1 MAIGRNILSAL
12 GGMLNRGP
20 DQEDPTLTPE
30 ERERRRRLMRST
42 QRQFGQG
49 LPQRTPVEG
58 DLKLS
63 PGGVERA
70 SERSRQKG
78 MRQLEQFDA
87 KVADQRALDE
97 QRRED
102 DRAAREAQE
111 TAQRNIDRRRGIREG
126 AEDARS
132 KARRSQEARMS
143 RQNLTDAQSG
153 ARSDFADM
161 ESEDRILEGIMQ
173 DRAEVQAQEQ
183 ADQDLIDANRQESQQ
198 RRAEDEFGKDV
209 RHHYDTIARMGSN
222 RRSKEAIKD
231 IQQMSD
237 EAISSLDRA
246 SKRKRME
253 RLEGVAQERSADAL
267 SQPIGEL
274 DLSKIAS
281 TKQFA
286 EPELPPEDVK
296 SPYEPSG
303 KGTQDN
309 PYVIEET
316 VVEADAPDEEEQE
329 EKQGLLGRLGG
340 MVKGNPE
347 LFAQI
352 AQLGGGLISGMA
364 QDKAQRRADATTQ
377 DRMARANL
385 IGALTGRTPQVAA
398 ERADTGGLFSLD
410 TLGKAIK
417 GGGALAQDEIGRR
430 EAQEQLEYDRG
441 IAEEETEYQREQDRL
456 DRKESEE
463 KLEQGWANIEQGGLK
478 GATALKNK
486 AAIMKGS
493 VDVVDSFLDNLE
505 NYQKLEEGDSISW
518 RRMLGGLAT
527 NFGIVG
533 TTYNPE
539 AQQYTDSRALIVA
552 EVARIINGGGAN
564 VSAKEQQ
571 MAESVV
577 PDIRIP
583 RDTQAYGIQKL
594 KRLREILSLRVNAI
608 NEGINP
614 TSSLYDQIVFD
625 EAEGQET
632 ETEPTEEEV
641 AMQGKDLTPEERD
654 LLRRAMANPDDKEV
668 QSAINNNPKLK
679 QAIGQG

>member
-1 MAIGRNILSAL
+1 MAIRNILGAL

-30 ERERRRRLMRST
+30 ERERRRRLMMANRT
-42 QRQFGQG
+42 PFGQKTATPLQTGGG
-49 LPQRTPVEG
+49 LDQTVSRMEDAAQEKKLINDARKVAEAREEGARRTSKRRFDESRR
-58 DLKLS
+58 DL
-63 PGGVERA
+63 A
-70 SERSRQKG
+70 SDKSRQ
-78 MRQLEQFDA
+78 E
-87 KVADQRALDE
+87 
-97 QRRED
+97 
-102 DRAAREAQE
+102 
-111 TAQRNIDRRRGIREG
+111 
-126 AEDARS
+126 
-132 KARRSQEARMS
+132 QEARMS

-153 ARSDFADM
+153 ARSDIQDR
-161 ESEDRILEGIMQ
+161 ESKDRILEGIMQ

-183 ADQDLIDANRQESQQ
+183 ENQALIDANRQESEQ
-198 RRAEDEFGKDV
+198 RRAEGQFGQDV
-209 RHHYDTIARMGSN
+209 RRHFGTMSRMGADREN
-222 RRSKEAIKD
+222 KRLGETLRQGMGRSVDRMKD
-231 IQQMSD
+231 MADQ
-237 EAISSLDRA
+237 A
-246 SKRKRME
+246 RME
-253 RLEGVAQERSADAL
+253 RLEGIAQERSADAL
-267 SQPIGEL
+267 SQPTGEL
-274 DLSKIAS
+274 DLNRIAS
-281 TKQFA
+281 TEQFA

-316 VVEADAPDEEEQE
+316 VVEGDAPDEEEQE

-340 MVKGNPE
+340 MVKSNPE

-632 ETEPTEEEV
+632 ETEPTEAQV
-641 AMQGKDLTPEERD
+641 AMQGKDLTPDERD
-654 LLRRAMANPDDKEV
+654 LLRRAMANPDDTEV
-668 QSAINNNPKLK
+668 QSAVNNNPKLK
-679 QAIGQG
+679 KAIGRG

>member
-1 MAIGRNILSAL
+1 MAIRNILGAL

-30 ERERRRRLMRST
+30 ERERRRRLMMAN
-42 QRQFGQG
+42 
-49 LPQRTPVEG
+49 RTPLNQQTATPLQTGGGLDQTVSRMEDAAQEKKLINDARKVAEAREEG
-58 DLKLS
+58 ARRTSKRRFDESRRDL
-63 PGGVERA
+63 A
-70 SERSRQKG
+70 SDKSRQ
-78 MRQLEQFDA
+78 E
-87 KVADQRALDE
+87 
-97 QRRED
+97 
-102 DRAAREAQE
+102 
-111 TAQRNIDRRRGIREG
+111 
-126 AEDARS
+126 
-132 KARRSQEARMS
+132 QEARMS

-153 ARSDFADM
+153 ARSDIQDR
-161 ESEDRILEGIMQ
+161 ESKDRILEGIMQ

-183 ADQDLIDANRQESQQ
+183 ENQALIDANRQESEQ
-198 RRAEDEFGKDV
+198 RRAEGQFGQDV
-209 RHHYDTIARMGSN
+209 RRHFGTMSRMGADREN
-222 RRSKEAIKD
+222 KRLGETLRQGMGRSVDRMKD
-231 IQQMSD
+231 MADQ
-237 EAISSLDRA
+237 A
-246 SKRKRME
+246 RME
-253 RLEGVAQERSADAL
+253 RLEGIAQERSADAL
-267 SQPIGEL
+267 SQPTGEL
-274 DLSKIAS
+274 DLNRIAS
-281 TKQFA
+281 TEQFA

-316 VVEADAPDEEEQE
+316 VVEGDAPDEEEQE

-340 MVKGNPE
+340 MVKSNPE

-632 ETEPTEEEV
+632 ETEPTEAQV
-641 AMQGKDLTPEERD
+641 AMQGKDLTPDERD
-654 LLRRAMANPDDKEV
+654 LLRRAMANPDDTEV
-668 QSAINNNPKLK
+668 QSAVNNNPKLK
-679 QAIGQG
+679 KAIGRG

>member
-12 GGMLNRGP
+12 GGMFNRGP

-58 DLKLS
+58 DLRLS

-102 DRAAREAQE
+102 ERAAREAQE

-126 AEDARS
+126 AEGA
-132 KARRSQEARMS
+132 SQAILDQRDKEI
-143 RQNLTDAQSG
+143 RQGNLRDAQRG

-161 ESEDRILEGIMQ
+161 ESEDRILEGIMK
-173 DRAEVQAQEQ
+173 DRAEDQAQEQ
-183 ADQDLIDANRQESQQ
+183 ADQALIDANRQESQQ

-253 RLEGVAQERSADAL
+253 RLEGIAQERSADALSQPTGELDLNRIASTEQFAEPGRMERLEGIAEERSADAL

-286 EPELPPEDVK
+286 EPEVPSED
-296 SPYEPSG
+296 SP
-303 KGTQDN
+303 
-309 PYVIEET
+309 
-316 VVEADAPDEEEQE
+316 
-329 EKQGLLGRLGG
+329 GLLGRLGG
-340 MVKGNPE
+340 MVKSNPE

-385 IGALTGRTPQVAA
+385 IGALTGRTPQVAQ
-398 ERADTGGLFSLD
+398 ERADTGGFLSLD
-410 TLGKAIK
+410 TLGKALQ
-417 GGGALAQDEIGRR
+417 GGGAIATGELARR
-430 EAQEQLEYDRG
+430 DAEA
-441 IAEEETEYQREQDRL
+441 
-456 DRKESEE
+456 
-463 KLEQGWANIEQGGLK
+463 
-478 GATALKNK
+478 
-486 AAIMKGS
+486 
-493 VDVVDSFLDNLE
+493 
-505 NYQKLEEGDSISW
+505 
-518 RRMLGGLAT
+518 
-527 NFGIVG
+527 
-533 TTYNPE
+533 
-539 AQQYTDSRALIVA
+539 
-552 EVARIINGGGAN
+552 
-564 VSAKEQQ
+564 EQQ
-571 MAESVV
+571 RQIEME
-577 PDIRIP
+577 
-583 RDTQAYGIQKL
+583 
-594 KRLREILSLRVNAI
+594 NARF
-608 NEGINP
+608 E
-614 TSSLYDQIVFD
+614 FD
-625 EAEGQET
+625 
-632 ETEPTEEEV
+632 
-641 AMQGKDLTPEERD
+641 K
-654 LLRRAMANPDDKEV
+654 K
-668 QSAINNNPKLK
+668 
-679 QAIGQG
+679 

>member
-1 MAIGRNILSAL
+1 MAIRNILGAL

-30 ERERRRRLMRST
+30 ERERRRRLMMAN
-42 QRQFGQG
+42 
-49 LPQRTPVEG
+49 RTP
-58 DLKLS
+58 LNQQTATPLQT
-63 PGGVERA
+63 GGGLDQVSDRM
-70 SERSRQKG
+70 K
-78 MRQLEQFDA
+78 DA
-87 KVADQRALDE
+87 AKQ
-97 QRRED
+97 
-102 DRAAREAQE
+102 
-111 TAQRNIDRRRGIREG
+111 
-126 AEDARS
+126 
-132 KARRSQEARMS
+132 ARMG
-143 RQNLTDAQSG
+143 R
-153 ARSDFADM
+153 
-161 ESEDRILEGIMQ
+161 LEGI
-173 DRAEVQAQEQ
+173 
-183 ADQDLIDANRQESQQ
+183 
-198 RRAEDEFGKDV
+198 
-209 RHHYDTIARMGSN
+209 
-222 RRSKEAIKD
+222 
-231 IQQMSD
+231 
-237 EAISSLDRA
+237 
-246 SKRKRME
+246 
-253 RLEGVAQERSADAL
+253 AQERSADAL
-267 SQPIGEL
+267 SQPTGEL
-274 DLSKIAS
+274 DLNRIAS
-281 TKQFA
+281 TEQFA

-316 VVEADAPDEEEQE
+316 VVEGDAPDEEEQE

-340 MVKGNPE
+340 MVKSNPE

-641 AMQGKDLTPEERD
+641 AMQGKDLTPDERD
-654 LLRRAMANPDDKEV
+654 LLRRAMANPDDTEV
-668 QSAINNNPKLK
+668 QSAVNNNPKLK
-679 QAIGQG
+679 KAIGRG